1 MAATKLILLSLF
13 LALVF
18 THVRADVSVGG
29 ENEVDGSVAS
39 DSSTHKIEFDELKSK
54 IQALESQVEEKTK
67 ELKGKNDLIAEKEK
81 IIQEKSDSISSLHDE
96 VASLQKKGTVDAEEQ
111 VGKAYAR
118 AGELEKQVEKLR
130 KEVETQKKEK
140 EALNAKAIEVEKK
153 FNELSSTIQNLQK
166 VNEEQKSKI
175 RKIERALK
183 VAEEEMVKAK
193 YEATAK
199 IKELTEVHGAW
210 LPPWLAVHLI
220 QCQVSIMPL
229 YDVETHRNP
238 PEYWITT
245 ARLNTTE
252 HRTLPPH
259 HKRQPLSVA
268 ETHWKLHGKPTLELV
283 IQKAQEKKSQA
294 EKWAEPHLEKVKTK
308 VIPSI
313 KEQWLVIR
321 SSAEPHLQ
329 LLSSK
334 TIEVYEISKSTLAP
348 HVLKAQEFVDPYF
361 QEAKKHSKP
370 YIDQVATVAK
380 PHVEKAHEVLK
391 PYTKKAVL
399 AYGKFLQSATTYHHQ
414 VQATVKET
422 LKKHELTK
430 ALATK
435 ELEWF
440 AASALLALPII
451 ILFRIFTSIFGLVFS
466 TKRQKNQLEMV
477 MPTIHVVKLK
487 GDIQTSRQGLDISL
501 ISRCNAQVDSE
512 LLIFVITLLLSSFII
527 VNLCSTEG
535 FFVAIVSVKSLCQLS
550 PLFVKKVLAY
560 FITLRK

>member
-140 EALNAKAIEVEKK
+140 EALKAKAIEVEKK

-220 QCQVSIMPL
+220 QCQ
-229 YDVETHRNP
+229 
-238 PEYWITT
+238 
-245 ARLNTTE
+245 
-252 HRTLPPH
+252 
-259 HKRQPLSVA
+259 SVV

-283 IQKAQEKKSQA
+283 LQKALEKKSQA

-414 VQATVKET
+414 VQDTVKET

-451 ILFRIFTSIFGLVFS
+451 ILFRIFTSIFGKK
-466 TKRQKNQLEMV
+466 TKKPVRNGNA
-477 MPTIHVVKLK
+477 HH
-487 GDIQTSRQGLDISL
+487 SR
-501 ISRCNAQVDSE
+501 
-512 LLIFVITLLLSSFII
+512 
-527 VNLCSTEG
+527 
-535 FFVAIVSVKSLCQLS
+535 
-550 PLFVKKVLAY
+550 
-560 FITLRK
+560 RKAKRGHSDK

>member
-118 AGELEKQVEKLR
+118 AGGKTEKGSGN
-130 KEVETQKKEK
+130 TKKEK

-220 QCQVSIMPL
+220 QCQ
-229 YDVETHRNP
+229 
-238 PEYWITT
+238 
-245 ARLNTTE
+245 
-252 HRTLPPH
+252 
-259 HKRQPLSVA
+259 SVA

-283 IQKAQEKKSQA
+283 IQK
-294 EKWAEPHLEKVKTK
+294 K

-414 VQATVKET
+414 V
-422 LKKHELTK
+422 
-430 ALATK
+430 
-435 ELEWF
+435 
-440 AASALLALPII
+440 
-451 ILFRIFTSIFGLVFS
+451 
-466 TKRQKNQLEMV
+466 
-477 MPTIHVVKLK
+477 
-487 GDIQTSRQGLDISL
+487 
-501 ISRCNAQVDSE
+501 
-512 LLIFVITLLLSSFII
+512 
-527 VNLCSTEG
+527 NLCSTEG